1 MHPKQKLMD
10 LTLLLQGIVSGI
22 LASGLYALV
31 SVGLA
36 LAIGV
41 IGIVNFAHG
50 EFFMVGAFITYQ
62 LFISFGFDP
71 VISLFFVAPTLF
83 LLGGAIY
90 QSSIRYVLKAP
101 ELNQMLLTFG
111 ISIIL
116 QNLALLIWGGD
127 PRTISSV
134 AYRSIGYQLG
144 GVSIGLVP
152 LASFL
157 ISLVI
162 VGSLYY
168 ALLKTPAGRAM
179 RAVAQNRMGAS
190 LIGLEVNR
198 VYLVTFAL
206 SALLAGL
213 GGVMIAVIQSPT
225 PIVGFAFTLKAF
237 AIVVLAG
244 LGNIRGIL
252 WASLVVALSESLVA
266 TLVPN
271 GDALRNAVFFAIIFV
286 VLIARSRRLA

>member
-1 MHPKQKLMD
+1 MD
-10 LTLLLQGIVSGI
+10 FSLLLQGIVSGV

-50 EFFMVGAFITYQ
+50 EFFMVGAFLAYQ
-62 LFISFGFDP
+62 LFVSFGFDP
-71 VISLFFVAPTLF
+71 VLSLLFVAPALA
-83 LLGGAIY
+83 LLGAVIY
-90 QSSIRYVLKAP
+90 QGSIRYVLKAP

-111 ISIIL
+111 IGIIL

-127 PRTISSV
+127 PVSISNV
-134 AYRSIGYQLG
+134 PYRALGFQVG
-144 GVSIGLVP
+144 GVSVGAVP
-152 LASFL
+152 LFSFL
-157 ISLVI
+157 ISLVL
-162 VGSLYY
+162 VGGLYFVLI
-168 ALLKTPAGRAM
+168 ATPVGRAM
-179 RAVAQNRMGAS
+179 RAVAQNRMGAA
-190 LIGLEVNR
+190 LVGLEPDR
-198 VYLVTFAL
+198 IYLTAFAL
-206 SALLAGL
+206 SAALAGL

-225 PIVGFAFTLKAF
+225 PTVGFAFTLKAF

-252 WASLVVALSESLVA
+252 WASLIVALSESLVA

-271 GDALRNAVFFAIIFV
+271 GDTLRNAVFFAIIFV

>member
-1 MHPKQKLMD
+1 MD

-22 LASGLYALV
+22 LSAGLYALV

-50 EFFMVGAFITYQ
+50 EFFMIGAFLTFQ

-71 VISLFFVAPTLF
+71 ALSLFFVAPALF
-83 LLGGAIY
+83 VIGAVIY
-90 QSSIRYVLKAP
+90 AGSIRFVLKAP

-111 ISIIL
+111 LGIVL

-127 PRTISSV
+127 PVFISNIP
-134 AYRSIGYQLG
+134 YRALGFRIG
-144 GVSIGLVP
+144 GVSIGAVS

-157 ISLVI
+157 ISLI
-162 VGSLYY
+162 LVGGLY
-168 ALLKTPAGRAM
+168 LLLLRTPAGRAM
-179 RAVAQNRMGAS
+179 RAVAQNRTGAT
-190 LIGLEVNR
+190 LVGLEVNR
-198 VYLVTFAL
+198 IYLVAFAL
-206 SALLAGL
+206 SAALAGL
-213 GGVMIAVIQSPT
+213 GGVMIAVIQAPT
-225 PIVGFAFTLKAF
+225 PDVGFAFTLKAF

-252 WASLVVALSESLVA
+252 WASLAVALAESLVA

-271 GDALRNAVFFAIIFV
+271 GGALSNAVFFAIIFL
-286 VLIARSRRLA
+286 VLVMRNRRFA

>member
-1 MHPKQKLMD
+1 MD
-10 LTLLLQGIVSGI
+10 PSLLAQGIVSGI

-41 IGIVNFAHG
+41 VGIVNFAHG
-50 EFFMVGAFITYQ
+50 EFFMVGAFFAYQ
-62 LFISFGFDP
+62 LFVSFGFDP
-71 VISLFFVAPTLF
+71 ALSLLFVAPALF
-83 LLGGAIY
+83 LIGAVIY
-90 QSSIRYVLKAP
+90 SSTIRFVLKAP

-111 ISIIL
+111 IGIIL

-127 PRTISSV
+127 PRSISGV
-134 AYRSIGYQLG
+134 AYRSVGYQIG
-144 GVSIGLVP
+144 PFSVGVVP
-152 LASFL
+152 LASFVL
-157 ISLVI
+157 SLVL
-162 VGSLYY
+162 VGGLYWMLLRTSL
-168 ALLKTPAGRAM
+168 GRAM

-190 LIGLEVNR
+190 LVGLEPNR
-198 VYLVTFAL
+198 IYLVAFAL

-225 PIVGFAFTLKAF
+225 PTVGFAFTLKAF

-244 LGNIRGIL
+244 LGNIRGVL
-252 WASLVVALSESLVA
+252 WASLLVALAESLVA

>member
-1 MHPKQKLMD
+1 MD

-22 LASGLYALV
+22 LSAGLYALV

-50 EFFMVGAFITYQ
+50 EFFMIGAFLTFQ
-62 LFISFGFDP
+62 LFVSLGFDP
-71 VISLFFVAPTLF
+71 ALSLFVVAPALF
-83 LLGGAIY
+83 VIGAIIY
-90 QSSIRYVLKAP
+90 ASSIRFVLKAP

-111 ISIIL
+111 LGIVL

-127 PRTISSV
+127 PVFISNIP
-134 AYRSIGYQLG
+134 YRALGFRLG
-144 GVSIGLVP
+144 GVSIGAVS

-157 ISLVI
+157 ISLVL
-162 VGSLYY
+162 VGGLY
-168 ALLKTPAGRAM
+168 LLLLRTPAGRAM
-179 RAVAQNRMGAS
+179 RAVAQNRVGAT
-190 LIGLEVNR
+190 LVGLEVNR
-198 VYLVTFAL
+198 IYLVAFAL
-206 SALLAGL
+206 SAALAGL
-213 GGVMIAVIQSPT
+213 GGVMIAVIQAPT
-225 PIVGFAFTLKAF
+225 PDIGFSFTLKAF

-252 WASLVVALSESLVA
+252 WASLAVALSESLVA

-271 GDALRNAVFFAIIFV
+271 GSSLSNAVFFAIIFI
-286 VLIARSRRLA
+286 VLVMRNRRFA